1 MAMEKYK
8 ISLMDN
14 SNKQNLSYDPN
25 AAADPNAGIY
35 GLPYSF
41 DEAKLVYLPIP
52 WEATTSYGGGTVFG
66 PEAIINASP
75 QMDVFDLDVVDPY
88 ALGLHCLPI
97 DSEIVKMNDQ
107 AKKLAQTIKDV
118 YGDLEKHPELRTSL
132 DEVNALSAKLNQWTK
147 THISKIL
154 KSGKIAAVIGGD
166 HSTPFGAFEAA
177 AEHFG
182 SFGIL
187 HFDAHSDTRN
197 AYMGFEHSHASIIY
211 NAAIKIPAIS
221 QFVQVGIRD
230 FCDEEYQFIQS
241 QGKRF
246 NVFFDQKISEHRCSG
261 KPFAE
266 LAQQMISTL
275 PQKVWVSFDIDGL
288 DPRYCPHTGTPVPG
302 GLDYSEAVHI
312 LRALAQSG
320 REIIGFDVVE
330 VAPILNADNFPI
342 EINQASDE
350 WDANVGMR
358 LIYKLSAL
366 AFASQKLTPWR
377 K

>member
-1 MAMEKYK
+1 
-8 ISLMDN
+8 MD
-14 SNKQNLSYDPN
+14 STKTDLSYDPN

-41 DEAKLVYLPIP
+41 AEAKLVYLPIP

-66 PEAIINASP
+66 PEAILNASP
-75 QMDVFDLDVVDPY
+75 QMDIFDLDVVDPY
-88 ALGLHCLPI
+88 KLGLHCLPI
-97 DSEIVKMNDQ
+97 DSSISKMNDQ
-107 AKKLAQTIKDV
+107 AKELAQTIKDA
-118 YGDLEKHPELRTSL
+118 YGDIEGKPELQKNL
-132 DEVNALSAKLNQWTK
+132 KAVNDLSKKVNQWTK
-147 THISKIL
+147 DHVQKIL
-154 KSGKIAAVIGGD
+154 KADKIAAIIGGD

-182 SFGIL
+182 EFGIL
-187 HFDAHSDTRN
+187 HFDAHSDTRT
-197 AYMGFEHSHASIIY
+197 AYMGFEHSHASIMH
-211 NAAIKIPAIS
+211 NAATQIPKIT

-246 NVFFDQKISEHRCSG
+246 NVFYDQHIAEHRCNG
-261 KPFAE
+261 
-266 LAQQMISTL
+266 LAFSAIAAKMIEPL

-288 DPRYCPHTGTPVPG
+288 DPKYCPHTGTPVPG
-302 GLDYSEAVHI
+302 GLDYSEAIHI
-312 LRALAQSG
+312 LRALAKSG
-320 REIIGFDVVE
+320 RQIIGFDVVE
-330 VAPILNADNFPI
+330 VAPILNASQEPI

-366 AFASQKLTPWR
+366 AMASQGLAPWR